1 MISIINYV
9 MDNPYWSAMLAGL
22 TLVIVDVI
30 VISIYDFRD
39 KRKIYKYLL
48 NSKKETEYQ
57 FRTTEAIS
65 SGTNISKYR
74 VESLCSGHPKIKRNE
89 KDKESWQLIL

>member
-1 MISIINYV
+1 MTSVINYI

-22 TLVIVDVI
+22 TLIMIDGI
-30 VISIYDFRD
+30 VIFISNFRD

-48 NSKKETEYQ
+48 NSKKETEYK

-65 SGTNISKYR
+65 SDTNISRYR
-74 VESLCSGHPKIKRNE
+74 VEKLCSSHPKIKRNE